1 MLNKILSALVLV
13 CIVCLTGCSN
23 GSLQNNTSKT
33 SGRES
38 NLNTSSAIITVIQ
51 KPRVLTKHTIQLI
64 RLMQA
69 LILVKILHGLNIMT
83 VRIITVALIIAE
95 KCFLGVLLK
104 IFQTLRYLKTDT
116 AVWKKQM

>member
-38 NLNTSSAIITVIQ
+38 NLNTSSANNNGNTE
-51 KPRVLTKHTIQLI
+51 TKSSHKTYDPINTTNAGFNFSEDL
-64 RLMQA
+64 A
-69 LILVKILHGLNIMT
+69 WVKYNDGQDYYGCIDNSG
-83 VRIITVALIIAE
+83 